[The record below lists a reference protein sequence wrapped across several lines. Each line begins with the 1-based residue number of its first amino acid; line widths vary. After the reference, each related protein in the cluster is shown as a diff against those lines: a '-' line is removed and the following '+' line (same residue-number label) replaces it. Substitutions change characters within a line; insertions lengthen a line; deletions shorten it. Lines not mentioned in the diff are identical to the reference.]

1 MLATLLEIKKGDL
14 MPTNVEFA
22 NMEVFVEI
30 MKPVV
35 EITEALGAQ
44 KYNITISMIRPLLH
58 KLLNNI
64 LKNSDS
70 DCFCRLT
77 KMMKL
82 RMKENLHDH
91 YTGPILELLNKVA
104 FLDL

>member
-1 MLATLLEIKKGDL
+1 MQ
-14 MPTNVEFA
+14 V
-22 NMEVFVEI
+22 
-30 MKPVV
+30 MKSIV
-35 EITEALGAQ
+35 EITEALGVQ
-44 KYNITISMIRPLLH
+44 KYVKISIVRPLLY

-70 DCFCRLT
+70 DSRLT

-91 YTGPILELLNKVA
+91 YTE
-104 FLDL
+104 